1 MASGKN
7 IQTYFNGEWK
17 SENTP
22 IMKAADHGTWLGT
35 SVFDV
40 ELVEYFVKIVILL
53 KENLK
58 LKSLCKGILV
68 LLIGQSIIMKPPDS
82 GTSLKKQK

>member
-35 SVFDV
+35 SVFDGASAPTFTHLQHV
-40 ELVEYFVKIVILL
+40 
-53 KENLK
+53 
-58 LKSLCKGILV
+58 
-68 LLIGQSIIMKPPDS
+68 
-82 GTSLKKQK
+82 